1 MARLLV
7 VWRLGVR
14 DLRRRRGEAV
24 MLILAVMAATTTLTL
39 GLMMHGVTRQPYQ
52 ITRAATAGPDVVA
65 SVNADQ
71 HSAAKHHRVTP
82 KTGVAKPADIAALK
96 ALSEAPEVT
105 AQSGPYPLTTVL
117 LGVHGLTVGAEVEGR
132 DSPPALVDQ
141 PKVTQGSWIRN
152 GAVVVE
158 RSFAY
163 ALGLHVGDLITLDGR
178 PFEVTGVAVSAAFA
192 PYPELCKLG
201 CHLDYPQLTSKNTGL
216 MWLTR
221 TDADSLATPAAP
233 LSYLLN
239 LKLADPASA
248 PAFSGAHGSS
258 NPSTT
263 LTVTTWQQIAQ
274 QDAALLSSE
283 QLVLLVGSWLLA
295 LLAIA
300 SIAVLVGG
308 RLADQI
314 RRVGLL
320 KAVGATPGLVAAVLL
335 AEHLALAVL
344 AAVVGL
350 AAGWLA
356 APLLS
361 DPGAGLL
368 GTAGAPPLTVATVL
382 MVAGAALVVAAA
394 ASLLPAIRAARS
406 STVRALADAARSPQR
421 RPRLIQ
427 VSACLPIPLLI
438 AVRVAARRPRRVI
451 LGALS
456 IAVTVSG
463 IVTVLLARAR
473 FNTAHLEKYSGLRN
487 PATDRINQVL
497 FVITVMLVALAA
509 INAVFITRATEA
521 DSKHASAVT
530 RALGATPQQITAGL
544 SLAQVLPAL
553 AGVAAGIPGGIGL
566 YASVKQKG
574 AITYPSVWWLIA
586 VLIGTLIII
595 AGLTALPARIA
606 ARRPV
611 ATILQ
616 SEAARQ

>member
-1 MARLLV
+1 
-7 VWRLGVR
+7 
-14 DLRRRRGEAV
+14 
-24 MLILAVMAATTTLTL
+24 MAATTTLTL
-39 GLMMHGVTRQPYQ
+39 GLVMHGVTSQPYQ
-52 ITRAATAGPDVVA
+52 TTRAATVGPDVVA
-65 SVNADQ
+65 SVSANPRP
-71 HSAAKHHRVTP
+71 AAKHYRATP
-82 KTGVAKPADIAALK
+82 KTSVAKPADINALK
-96 ALSEAPEVT
+96 TLAGAPGVT
-105 AQSGPYPLTTVL
+105 DHSGPYPLTTAL

-132 DSPPALVDQ
+132 DRPPAPVDQ
-141 PKVTQGSWIRN
+141 PKVTEGSWIRY

-163 ALGLHVGDLITLDGR
+163 ALGVHVGDSVTLNGR
-178 PFEVTGVAVSAAFA
+178 TFEVAGVAVSAAFA
-192 PYPELCKLG
+192 PYPELCKVG

-221 TDADSLATPAAP
+221 TDASSLATPAAP

-258 NPSTT
+258 NPASTT
-263 LTVTTWQQIAQ
+263 LTLTAWQHIGQ

-283 QLVLLVGSWLLA
+283 QLVLLLGSWLLA
-295 LLAIA
+295 LLAVA

-308 RLADQI
+308 RLADQM

-335 AEHLALAVL
+335 AEHLALALV
-344 AAVVGL
+344 AA
-350 AAGWLA
+350 AAGVAVGWLA

-368 GTAGAPPLTVATVL
+368 GTAGAPPLTVATVV

-394 ASLLPAIRAARS
+394 ASLVPALRAART
-406 STVRALADAARSPQR
+406 STVGALADAARSPQR
-421 RPRLIQ
+421 KARLIQ
-427 VSACLPIPLLI
+427 VSARLPIALLLG
-438 AVRVAARRPRRVI
+438 VRVAARRPRRVV

-473 FNTAHLEKYSGLRN
+473 FDTAHLEKYSGLRN
-487 PATDRINQVL
+487 PATDRVNQVL

-509 INAVFITRATEA
+509 INAIFITRATEA

-530 RALGATPQQITAGL
+530 RAMGATPQQITAGL

-553 AGVAAGIPGGIGL
+553 AGVAVGIPGGIGL

-586 VLIGTLIII
+586 LGVGTLIII

-611 ATILQ
+611 AAILQ
-616 SEAARQ
+616 SEAV